1 MPTKKEIQFDKE
13 AVLITLDQM
22 QQALEVLSTTINRL
36 QRYVKKH
43 GPEYQS
49 ASADTAAMAQE
60 VKLAK
65 SMH

>member
-36 QRYVKKH
+36 QRYVKKY
-43 GPEYQS
+43 GPEYE
-49 ASADTAAMAQE
+49 TARPEAVITTAIKQ
-60 VKLAK
+60 AK

>member
-36 QRYVKKH
+36 QRYVRKY
-43 GPEYQS
+43 GPEYE
-49 ASADTAAMAQE
+49 TAPPEAVITKAI
-60 VKLAK
+60 KAAK